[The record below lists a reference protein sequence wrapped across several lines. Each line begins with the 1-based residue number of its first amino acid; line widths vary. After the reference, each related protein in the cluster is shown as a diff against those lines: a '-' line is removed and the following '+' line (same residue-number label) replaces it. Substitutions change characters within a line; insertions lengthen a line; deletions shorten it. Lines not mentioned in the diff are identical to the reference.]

1 MVIFSRY
8 TWWVGAMLGLALF
21 LAVLA
26 GVGVLTPLQ
35 GITLRIASPF
45 EHALSAVFDPVVSF
59 LADVG
64 NINDL
69 RNENARLRVEN
80 EQLQNKVT
88 SLQEESQQ
96 ITELQ
101 QALGIQQS
109 GGSGKKVAA
118 NVVARDTSP
127 FTDVISIDKG
137 SDDGIKAGM
146 TVLSSGGTLMG
157 TVTKV
162 TGSNAFVRLVT
173 DTASR
178 VNARTLESQAAGV
191 VEGTP
196 DRGLAFDLSQQ
207 DVNVGDTVVTSGLG
221 GNYPPD
227 IPIGKVSSVSG
238 TAQDLF
244 RTVELE
250 PTVRLSTVRTVLV
263 NTGFIPQRV
272 NFGGE

>member
-1 MVIFSRY
+1 MV
-8 TWWVGAMLGLALF
+8 GLALL
-21 LAVLA
+21 LAVF
-26 GVGVLTPLQ
+26 GSVGVLGPFQ
-35 GITLRIASPF
+35 GAFLRVASPF
-45 EHALSAVFDPVVSF
+45 ENALSAVFDPVASF
-59 LADVG
+59 LADIG

-69 RNENARLRVEN
+69 RNENARLRVQN

-96 ITELQ
+96 IAELQ

-109 GGSGKKVAA
+109 GGAEKKVAA
-118 NVVARDTSP
+118 NVVAHDSSP

-137 SDDGIKAGM
+137 SSSGIKPGM

-173 DTASR
+173 DSASK
-178 VNARTLESQAAGV
+178 VNARTLESQASGV

-207 DVNVGDTVVTSGLG
+207 DINVGDTVVTSGLG

-227 IPIGKVSSVSG
+227 VPIGKVKSVSG

-244 RTVELE
+244 RKVTVE

-263 NTGFIPQRV
+263 NTSFIPQRI
-272 NFGGE
+272 NIEGS